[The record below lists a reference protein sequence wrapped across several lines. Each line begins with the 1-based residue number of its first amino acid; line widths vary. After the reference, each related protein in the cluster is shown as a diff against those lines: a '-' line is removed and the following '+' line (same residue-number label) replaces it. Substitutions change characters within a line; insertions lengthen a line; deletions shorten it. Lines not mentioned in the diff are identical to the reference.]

1 MPAKPAVLVD
11 IDGTVALHRLPDG
24 RRLRDHHAYRIVGW
38 DLPNPPIIAVV
49 HALRSTGFEP
59 VFCSG

>member
-24 RRLRDHHAYRIVGW
+24 RRLRDHHAYRLVG
-38 DLPNPPIIAVV
+38 
-49 HALRSTGFEP
+49 
-59 VFCSG
+59 